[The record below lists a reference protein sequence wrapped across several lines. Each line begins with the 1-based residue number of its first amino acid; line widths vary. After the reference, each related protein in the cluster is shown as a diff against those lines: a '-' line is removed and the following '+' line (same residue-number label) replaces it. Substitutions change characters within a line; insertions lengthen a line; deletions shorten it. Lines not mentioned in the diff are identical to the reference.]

1 MPWVC
6 FFVVVYL
13 LIVAYGVGFFSLVF
27 FLDFCFYLFIF
38 FLFCPSWSLP
48 DVIRACE
55 PLSNC

>member
-27 FLDFCFYLFIF
+27 FFGFLFLFIYF
-38 FLFCPSWSLP
+38 FSLLP
-48 DVIRACE
+48 QLEFARCY
-55 PLSNC
+55 